1 MTDIQPHAVKAWLEA
16 IWLENGLSAEEK
28 ELVDWQN
35 ESDNMATAIRELKNV
50 EQQIG
55 IRLVAEKTP

>member
-1 MTDIQPHAVKAWLEA
+1 MARSHPRED
-16 IWLENGLSAEEK
+16 GLSADGK

-35 ESDNMATAIRELKNV
+35 DSDTMAAAIRELKNV
-50 EQQIG
+50 EQRTG